1 MSRSGEVPGKEQDSE
16 GHGAIGDVEDGPSD
30 LVHAHVDEIDDPAEP
45 RAVDE
50 VADGAAEDTPEE
62 DAVSET
68 PVRLAAE
75 ERQNHDDGEDGD
87 EDERPPAPRKKA
99 ERRARVVHERETH
112 DVPQERDRLSR
123 EKVRGRECLGEL
135 VGRDDG
141 CRAPVEETVPSR
153 HPRVAFASFSCFS
166 WQSTQRPA
174 CGIASSRALPISLP
188 HTPHVPYSL
197 RYRRR
202 SAWSTL

>member
-1 MSRSGEVPGKEQDSE
+1 VGE
-16 GHGAIGDVEDGPSD
+16 
-30 LVHAHVDEIDDPAEP
+30 
-45 RAVDE
+45 
-50 VADGAAEDTPEE
+50 AA
-62 DAVSET
+62 
-68 PVRLAAE
+68 VRLAAE
-75 ERQNHDDGEDGD
+75 EREDHDDGEDRD
-87 EDERPPAPRKKA
+87 QDERPAASGKEA
-99 ERRARVVHERETH
+99 ERRARVVDERETD

-123 EKVRGRECLGEL
+123 EEPRGRDCLGEL

-141 CRAPVEETVPSR
+141 RRASIEEPVPPR

-166 WQSTQRPA
+166 WHSTQSPA

-188 HTPHVPYSL
+188 HTPHMPYSL